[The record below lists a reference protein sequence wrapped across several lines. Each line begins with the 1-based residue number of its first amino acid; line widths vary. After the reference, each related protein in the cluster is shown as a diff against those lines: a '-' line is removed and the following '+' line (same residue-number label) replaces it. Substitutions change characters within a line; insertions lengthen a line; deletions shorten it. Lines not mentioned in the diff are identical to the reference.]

1 MPVRPIPSLPSP
13 THVHDADSPTRLI
26 RHTVDGSPDS
36 KCGTCWELQYNG
48 QAPVYM
54 IAVDN
59 AAMIQ
64 LGGDAFKTF
73 AGDAGIAQG
82 SVDATAGE
90 VDAGKCGL

>member
-1 MPVRPIPSLPSP
+1 MPVRPSHPSLLSP
-13 THVHDADSPTRLI
+13 PRVHDADPHLTHR
-26 RHTVDGSPDS
+26 TVDGSPSS

-48 QAPVYM
+48 QAPAYM

-73 AGDAGIAQG
+73 AGAAGVAQG
-82 SVDATAGE
+82 SVEATAVQ
-90 VDAGKCGL
+90 VDPKKCGLP

>member
-1 MPVRPIPSLPSP
+1 MLTSQTFSP
-13 THVHDADSPTRLI
+13 

-54 IAVDN
+54 VAVDN

-64 LGGDAFKTF
+64 LGGDAFDKF
-73 AGDAGIAQG
+73 AGAAGKAKG
-82 SVDATAGE
+82 SVDATAVQ

>member
-1 MPVRPIPSLPSP
+1 MLTRPL
-13 THVHDADSPTRLI
+13 T
-26 RHTVDGSPDS
+26 HTVDGSPSS

-54 IAVDN
+54 VAVDN

-73 AGDAGIAQG
+73 AGAVGVAQG
-82 SVDATAGE
+82 SVDATARE
-90 VDAGKCGL
+90 VDPEKCGFP